1 MHPNNHVEVFGGL
14 KSQRKIVE
22 QVVEHCVDQLIPR
35 VRTLWVEVTLDRLEE
50 KENVVGYCSHL
61 EHNYYWL
68 EIDKDQPIYGLILTT
83 CHEMVHV
90 KQGVRKELTHNKSGQ
105 KQLWKGLETGR
116 KEPWE
121 REAWELQ
128 PKLAHSFIK
137 NTLKTSIKSIKS
149 LDKRF

>member
-14 KSQRKIVE
+14 KGQRKIIE

-35 VRTLWVEVTLDRLEE
+35 VRTLWIEVTLDRLE
-50 KENVVGYCSHL
+50 KRENVVGYCSHMD
-61 EHNYYWL
+61 HNYYWL
-68 EIDKDQPIYGLILTT
+68 EIDKDQKLYDLILTT

-105 KQLWKGLETGR
+105 KQLWKGQETGR

-137 NTLKTSIKSIKS
+137 NTLKTSIKSVKS